1 MNDSPAPVEVDEF
14 VIGSQKPG
22 KRVRGADGKT
32 IVVAAVE
39 KKGKKLG
46 RIRLQVVPDCSG
58 AVLEPFVLT
67 NVDPGS
73 TTITDGWKG
82 YPFLDDSSYTHHPMV
97 ASRTSDKDSV
107 LPGVHLVASLVK
119 RLILGTFQ
127 GRFDPEYL
135 QSYLDEYVFRFNH
148 RTSCNIGKKFMRMA
162 QQINSS
168 SKTIYQQIRGGT
180 SSYSLLA
187 N

>member
-1 MNDSPAPVEVDEF
+1 
-14 VIGSQKPG
+14 
-22 KRVRGADGKT
+22 
-32 IVVAAVE
+32 VVAAVE

-58 AVLEPFVLT
+58 DVLGQFVST

-82 YPFLDDSSYTHHPMV
+82 YNFLDDSSYTHHPIV

-127 GRFDPEYL
+127 GRFGPEHL
-135 QSYLDEYVFRFNH
+135 QSYLDEYVFRFNR
-148 RTSCNIGKKFMRMA
+148 RTSRNIGKKFMRMA

-168 SKTIYQQIRGGT
+168 SKIIYKQIRGGT
-180 SSYSLLA
+180 SPYFLLA

>member
-1 MNDSPAPVEVDEF
+1 MA
-14 VIGSQKPG
+14 
-22 KRVRGADGKT
+22 KT

-58 AVLEPFVLT
+58 DVLDQFVSP

-82 YPFLDDSSYTHHPMV
+82 YNFLDDSSYTHHPIV

-107 LPGVHLVASLVK
+107 LP
-119 RLILGTFQ
+119 
-127 GRFDPEYL
+127 
-135 QSYLDEYVFRFNH
+135 VFIWWH
-148 RTSCNIGKKFMRMA
+148 P
-162 QQINSS
+162 
-168 SKTIYQQIRGGT
+168 
-180 SSYSLLA
+180 
-187 N
+187 